1 MGEGNTKRSQLRTG
15 QSLTLTQ
22 NVHSILS
29 EEVQK
34 NTKKHSVLQTEK
46 QSIRCISAT
55 VTRTLCNKTMKPYM
69 GHKNHMMAQFSKIK
83 RNLLQLFVCL
93 FVCLF
98 IFLVE
103 TYLVMKPDVKR
114 HEAIYRH
121 TQEPFLKKIA
131 DSKTSGLQSLR

>member
-1 MGEGNTKRSQLRTG
+1 MAGERGRKGRYKAKPNMGEGNRKRSQPRTG

-34 NTKKHSVLQTEK
+34 NKKKHSVLQTEK
-46 QSIRCISAT
+46 QSICCIRAT

-69 GHKNHMMAQFSKIK
+69 GHKNHMMAHFSKIK

-93 FVCLF
+93 FIYFSGRDLF
-98 IFLVE
+98 GDE
-103 TYLVMKPDVKR
+103 T
-114 HEAIYRH
+114 
-121 TQEPFLKKIA
+121 
-131 DSKTSGLQSLR
+131 